1 MKCLHCDN
9 TAKEGARACVECLDK
24 MRLDCID
31 AITKSMEALM
41 KCHNGDIACG
51 QMTEYIYNSN
61 MKEYH
66 DLRIEKDIL
75 LGLLPEPKKVP
86 RRIRW

>member
-24 MRLDCID
+24 MRLECIE
-31 AITKSMEALM
+31 AIGLSMEALM
-41 KCHNGDIACG
+41 KCHNTHIACG

-61 MKEYH
+61 MKQYH
-66 DLRIEKDIL
+66 DLRIEREVL
-75 LGLLPEPKKVP
+75 LGRLPAPKKVA